1 MARPLIARFGVSVA
15 GAALV
20 LSLGAGAALGGET
33 TGNGKSLK
41 VDGTLTGLHS
51 RSLCAYSGLNDE
63 ISQQEPGRTQS
74 YGQLVRYGLKE
85 SVDSIGGSPGQAC
98 NPNIG
103 FPE

>member
-1 MARPLIARFGVSVA
+1 MARPLIARLGVSVA

-20 LSLGAGAALGGET
+20 LSLGAGAALGGEI

-41 VDGTLTGLHS
+41 VDSPTGLHS

-63 ISQQEPGRTQS
+63 ITQYEPGRTQS

-85 SVDSIGGSPGQAC
+85 VVDSIGGSPGQAC

-103 FPE
+103 FHE